1 MSKIIVKNTKTGE
14 ERPMTQKSF
23 DYLSAKKRGFEFV
36 RKDIEPGSIEEH
48 MERLKAEKA
57 LRGTGNDVAKVAATK
72 QSEINA
78 ADSADR
84 NITEQQQ
91 KKAGRP
97 KKQNV

>member
-36 RKDIEPGSIEEH
+36 RKDIEPGSVEEH

-57 LRGTGNDVAKVAATK
+57 AKEAAAK
-72 QSEINA
+72 AGEQSQG
-78 ADSADR
+78 
-84 NITEQQQ
+84 TEQQGEVKQ
-91 KKAGRP
+91 RNKPGP
-97 KKQNV
+97 KPKNV